1 MKLPILMYHYVR
13 PNGMRVSE
21 RHHVLDLELFDQ
33 QLDVLAQKFNFVLG
47 NDLLAVGDDT
57 SALENKIWLTFDD
70 GYRDCIDYVLP
81 SLLKREATAT
91 IFIPTE
97 AIFER
102 KLLDV
107 TKIHLLLSTVEN
119 VGDIISAS
127 RQYYSYNS
135 FESIVGRS
143 FDQLYKE
150 YGVPNIYNDSDN
162 HFVKNLFQ
170 KLSPISVRK
179 QFLDHVFK
187 LFVSRSESSW
197 VDELYMSPDDV
208 LYLAENGIEFGTHG
222 HSHEWLANLPT
233 EDQVTE
239 LTKSF
244 QFLDTVTDSRNNRL
258 IAYPFG
264 SYSET
269 TLEIAR
275 SLGVKIGVVHRGA
288 RFAELDCSA
297 EHLELDRID
306 IMLFEEFINGE
317 FG

>member
-1 MKLPILMYHYVR
+1 M
-13 PNGMRVSE
+13 SE
-21 RHHVLDLELFDQ
+21 RHHVLDLDLFDQ
-33 QLDVLAQKFNFVLG
+33 QLDVMSKKYEFILG
-47 NDLLAVGDDT
+47 NDLLNLDDDGT
-57 SALENKIWLTFDD
+57 ALENKIWLTFDD
-70 GYRDCIDYVLP
+70 GYRDCVDYVLP
-81 SLLKREATAT
+81 SLIKREATAT
-91 IFIPTE
+91 LFVPTE

-107 TKIHLLLSTVEN
+107 TKIHLLLSSVES
-119 VGDIISAS
+119 VVDIISESSQHYKDA
-127 RQYYSYNS
+127 N
-135 FESIVGRS
+135 FESAVGKS
-143 FDQLYKE
+143 FDQLYNE

-208 LYLAENGIEFGTHG
+208 SYLAENGIEFGTHG

-233 EDQVTE
+233 EDQVFE

-244 QFLDTVTDSRNNRL
+244 QFLDTVTDSRKNRL

-275 SLGVKIGVVHRGA
+275 SLGVKVGVVHRGA
-288 RFAELDCSA
+288 RFAEVDTKSPDQ
-297 EHLELDRID
+297 LELDRID
-306 IMLFEEFINGE
+306 IMFFDKFISGE
-317 FG
+317 FE